1 MAKIFHGGIKIKGE
15 EGKVALKKSYL
26 EKKGHGLDGAKG
38 ERVLEIERVPSRL
51 NMWKLYKSVHEGILV
66 ILDM

>member
-26 EKKGHGLDGAKG
+26 EKRPWVGWSKRRESARDRESSLK
-38 ERVLEIERVPSRL
+38 IEYV
-51 NMWKLYKSVHEGILV
+51 EV
-66 ILDM
+66 I

>member
-26 EKKGHGLDGAKG
+26 EKKAMGWMEQK
-38 ERVLEIERVPSRL
+38 EREFPQ
-51 NMWKLYKSVHEGILV
+51 
-66 ILDM
+66 D